1 MSSSFDTI
9 RNYYEK
15 IVIEYVRE
23 NLGKKIKDQEYLADV
38 ACIALNHLPPRYI
51 RYEVDMIF
59 YLSPVERKE
68 IEEKISD
75 AVDEAVKLIAAKN
88 KMKNAKS

>member
-1 MSSSFDTI
+1 MATSFDTI

-15 IVIEYVRE
+15 IVIEHVR
-23 NLGKKIKDQEYLADV
+23 NTLGKKIKDQEYLADV
-38 ACIALNHLPPRYI
+38 ACVALNQLPPRYI

-68 IEEKISD
+68 IEEKISV
-75 AVDEAVKLIAAKN
+75 AIEEAVKLIAEKN
-88 KMKNAKS
+88 KSKNPKS